1 VPGSLTKAL
10 QRRRTLG
17 FPVPSLKLF
26 ARAALVAAALFA
38 AVVHASPAAA
48 ATPCWKLLLNDW
60 YDGRIDHTYAVH
72 CYQDALHHL
81 PADVQTYSSAHDDIL
96 RALQSAIAKQK
107 QAGKTVQPNSPVA
120 PQTSTTTTTETGTG
134 TNGSTTTTI
143 AVVPGRKP
151 DKGLG
156 GVAEQLNPSSSTSLP
171 LPLLVL
177 GGLALLLVAAGAAGL
192 AAKRIQARKQSP

>member
-1 VPGSLTKAL
+1 MPGSLTKAL

-177 GGLALLLVAAGAAGL
+177 GGLALLLVAAGAVGL
-192 AAKRIQARKQSP
+192 ATKRIQARKQAP

>member
-1 VPGSLTKAL
+1 M
-10 QRRRTLG
+10 
-17 FPVPSLKLF
+17 PSLKLF
-26 ARAALVAAALFA
+26 ARAAVVVAALFA

-96 RALQSAIAKQK
+96 RALQSAIAQEKK
-107 QAGKTVQPNSPVA
+107 AGKTVQPNSLVA
-120 PQTSTTTTTETGTG
+120 PQTATTTTTTTGT
-134 TNGSTTTTI
+134 TNSISTTTV
-143 AVVPGRKP
+143 AVAPGRKP

-177 GGLALLLVAAGAAGL
+177 GGLAILLVAAGAAGL